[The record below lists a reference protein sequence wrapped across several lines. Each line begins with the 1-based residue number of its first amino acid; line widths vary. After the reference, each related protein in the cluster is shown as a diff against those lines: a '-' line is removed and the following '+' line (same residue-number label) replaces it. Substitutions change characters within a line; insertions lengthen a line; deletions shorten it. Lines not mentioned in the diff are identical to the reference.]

1 MRFLSAS
8 ALLPNRA
15 GHGQRPSLA
24 APPAVGLTL
33 RVVIGAVSPASEAAA
48 ALDPV
53 VEALDASQAAVAPRV
68 LGIIAR
74 RLNLRCVARKL
85 SIDCFLSSS
94 TRRWA
99 HS

>member
-33 RVVIGAVSPASEAAA
+33 RVVIGAVSPASEAA